1 MNWEEKQMK
10 KRIALVLALVLSI
23 TLLASCAGT
32 SNKPAEEQV
41 QETKTSIADPNDMS
55 SLQVCAIFTGPRGD
69 SGTIDM
75 ACNALEK
82 LADETGLQIEIIEGD
97 NSGDMA
103 KLEAAVLDVSD
114 DGYDMILSTGTMSD
128 VFRSVAP
135 EYPEITYALF
145 DTTFDFTT
153 YEGENIY
160 CANFLQNEGAYLAGM
175 LAMSMSESDVIG
187 FVGGMENANIC
198 DFMWGY
204 VEGAKA
210 VNPAG
215 KVAIS
220 FTGDWMDS
228 AKAKEITLTQVG
240 MGADV
245 VFPASG
251 PSQEGAYEGA
261 AEAGIY
267 SIGVDIDR
275 EKQYAQSNPDW
286 AYCYW
291 GISPQ
296 DLTRLE
302 DLKKGEL
309 KLRTT
314 VVRNGVNESFDIP
327 VSIEDSEWTVS
338 LPSDGGECYV
348 SLIVDAA
355 GEDLEL
361 AHSSRI
367 KLAQSYWL
375 EHKEEIKDNDNLFKI
390 YLSLLTT
397 KEGYVAENSLVDEI
411 LQFAEGGENE

>member
-1 MNWEEKQMK
+1 MK

-23 TLLASCAGT
+23 TLLAGCAGT
-32 SNKPAEEQV
+32 SNEPAEEQV

-55 SLQVCAIFTGPRGD
+55 CLQVCAIFTGPRGD

-286 AYCYW
+286 AA
-291 GISPQ
+291 Q
-296 DLTRLE
+296 VLTS
-302 DLKKGEL
+302 EL
-309 KLRTT
+309 KCVDVAVERA
-314 VVRNGVNESFDIP
+314 VRLF
-327 VSIEDSEWTVS
+327 
-338 LPSDGGECYV
+338 
-348 SLIVDAA
+348 AA
-355 GEDLEL
+355 GELQMGQEALGIAKGGVDLCMDGNYKTLVPQEVQDQIAEAKEAITNGEL
-361 AHSSRI
+361 TVGTAIGASADQI
-367 KLAQSYWL
+367 A
-375 EHKEEIKDNDNLFKI
+375 EIKVWAGE
-390 YLSLLTT
+390 T
-397 KEGYVAENSLVDEI
+397 K
-411 LQFAEGGENE
+411 

>member
-1 MNWEEKQMK
+1 MK

-275 EKQYAQSNPDW
+275 EQQYAQSNPDW
-286 AYCYW
+286 AA
-291 GISPQ
+291 Q
-296 DLTRLE
+296 VLTS
-302 DLKKGEL
+302 EL
-309 KLRTT
+309 KCVDVAVERA
-314 VVRNGVNESFDIP
+314 VRLF
-327 VSIEDSEWTVS
+327 
-338 LPSDGGECYV
+338 
-348 SLIVDAA
+348 AA
-355 GEDLEL
+355 GELQMGQEALGIAKGGVDLCMDGNYKTLVPQEVQDQIAEAKEAITNGEL
-361 AHSSRI
+361 TVGTAIGASADQI
-367 KLAQSYWL
+367 A
-375 EHKEEIKDNDNLFKI
+375 EIKVWAGE
-390 YLSLLTT
+390 T
-397 KEGYVAENSLVDEI
+397 K
-411 LQFAEGGENE
+411 